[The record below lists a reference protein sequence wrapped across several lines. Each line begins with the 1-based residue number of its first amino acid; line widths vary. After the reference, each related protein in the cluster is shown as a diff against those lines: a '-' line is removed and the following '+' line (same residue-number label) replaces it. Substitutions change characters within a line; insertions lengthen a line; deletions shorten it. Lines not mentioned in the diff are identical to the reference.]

1 MKQTRLTSIE
11 NRQVRRA
18 TTTNY
23 DIIKQAMIYWEAAD
37 FMETQLEDVQ
47 LHNTQRRVNVNLIY
61 KLKQLA
67 KGLGHHLD
75 APNPAAFKTKE
86 LTDKLFDQ
94 AEAARMAKNSK
105 LTAQSPRAKE
115 QVYFS

>member
-1 MKQTRLTSIE
+1 MKQTRLTSIA

-23 DIIKQAMIYWEAAD
+23 DIIKQAMIYWNVAE
-37 FMETQLEDVQ
+37 FMEQQLEAVQ

-61 KLKQLA
+61 KLKELA

-75 APNPAAFKTKE
+75 VPNPGAFKTKA
-86 LTDKLFDQ
+86 LTDGLFEQ
-94 AEAARMAKNSK
+94 AEAARLKRVSK
-105 LTAQSPRAKE
+105 QTAQNQRAKE
-115 QVYFS
+115 CVYFS